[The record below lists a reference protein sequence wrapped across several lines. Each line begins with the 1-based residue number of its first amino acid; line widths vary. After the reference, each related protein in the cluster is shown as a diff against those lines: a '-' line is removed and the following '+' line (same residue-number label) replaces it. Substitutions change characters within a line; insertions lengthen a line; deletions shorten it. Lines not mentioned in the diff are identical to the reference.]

1 MHILEIH
8 IPDCVVHPRP
18 VGSEHKFLS
27 AELQVYA
34 VQPHVVEML
43 VKDGGDR
50 VFAAE
55 IPLDA
60 IGDLLCAARAMEE
73 RIDRDAGR

>member
-8 IPDCVVHPRP
+8 IPDCVMYPRP
-18 VGSEHKFLS
+18 VGREHKFLS

-34 VQPHVVEML
+34 CQPHVVEML
-43 VKDGGDR
+43 VKEGDDR

-60 IGDLLCAARAMEE
+60 IGDMLVAAWEMEARA
-73 RIDRDAGR
+73 DRDAGR